1 MKQDYARLCA
11 EHARLKRETD
21 WRQREIAAYLHLSEG
36 ELLAAHV
43 GEQALRLRPD
53 WPGLLAELEGLG
65 RVMALT
71 RNQACVHEKIGSYR
85 GFHHQDGIGLLHGPQ
100 IDLRIY
106 LSHWAHAFALRE
118 TSARGWRHS
127 LQFFDSQ
134 GQAIH
139 KLFLRAESRRAAW
152 DALLQDFADER
163 QQPGLSLAPP
173 APAPVYAAD
182 QHVDLARLR
191 QSWGSLR
198 STHDFSALLGAFALE
213 RQQALRLAGGDFAWR
228 VSRASLVRV
237 LAQARDLGLPIMVF
251 CGNPGMLQ
259 IHSGVVRQLTLS
271 DPWLNILDPDFSLHL
286 RRDLLASAWVVRKP
300 TRDGVVT
307 SLELFDTEGASVAWL
322 FGARQP
328 GQAERPQWRALLLG
342 LPRRAT

>member
-118 TSARGWRHS
+118 TSARGWRH
-127 LQFFDSQ
+127 
-134 GQAIH
+134 
-139 KLFLRAESRRAAW
+139 
-152 DALLQDFADER
+152 R
-163 QQPGLSLAPP
+163 QQPGLSLALAPP

-251 CGNPGMLQ
+251 FGNPGMLQ